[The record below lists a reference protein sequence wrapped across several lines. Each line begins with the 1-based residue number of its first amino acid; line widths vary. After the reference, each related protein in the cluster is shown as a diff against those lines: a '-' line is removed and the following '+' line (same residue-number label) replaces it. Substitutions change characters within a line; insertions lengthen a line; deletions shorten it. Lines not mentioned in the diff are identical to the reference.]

1 MSTENHLRQD
11 SAEEAEGTPW
21 PVEFERLL
29 RRHCRFVAATDPI
42 EPDAPMVALGLDSL
56 ATLVM
61 ILEIEAT
68 FSVAFPDAML
78 AGEQDSAR
86 GLWSLVS
93 RLTAEQRS
101 DPR

>member
-1 MSTENHLRQD
+1 MSTEDRLRQD
-11 SAEEAEGTPW
+11 SEEAVGAPW
-21 PVEFERLL
+21 PAEFERLL
-29 RRHCRFVAATDPI
+29 RRHCRFVAAAEPI

-78 AGEQDSAR
+78 AGEQDTAR

-93 RLTAEQRS
+93 RLIVEQESGR
-101 DPR
+101 R